1 MEGQPSQKGPDA
13 RYFAEAVR
21 WENDVIR
28 TVKRSRMIAWVVTAF
43 SAMLAGLAMACMAM
57 LLPLK
62 SFEAYVVEVDKTT
75 GYMEIKRPLAEGDL
89 TQSEAITRMNVVR
102 YVNARET
109 YDPSNVQNDFDLAQL
124 LSTGNA
130 SRDLTN
136 LYGPSSPTNPVNR
149 YGRQTRVL
157 PSIKSI
163 QIPNDRTAIVRFSTQ
178 RIGQESGPED
188 HWVALM
194 HYRYSRA
201 PMTNEWRFENPLGFQ
216 ITDYRRDQE
225 TLSGES
231 SGGQQ

>member
-1 MEGQPSQKGPDA
+1 MIERGLDTEGPAQPKGLDA

-28 TVKRSRMIAWVVTAF
+28 TVKRSRTIAWVVAGA
-43 SAMLAGLAMACMAM
+43 SAILAGLAMACLVM

-75 GYMEIKRPLAEGDL
+75 GFMEIKQPLAEGEL

-102 YVNARET
+102 YVKARET
-109 YDPSNVQNDFDLAQL
+109 YDPTSVQNDFDLAQL
-124 LSTGNA
+124 LSTGDA

-157 PSIKSI
+157 PTIKSI
-163 QIPNDRTAIVRFSTQ
+163 QIPNNRTAIVPILDTAYRAGIRT
-178 RIGQESGPED
+178 GG
-188 HWVALM
+188 ALGCLD
-194 HYRYSRA
+194 A
-201 PMTNEWRFENPLGFQ
+201 FPLFACA
-216 ITDYRRDQE
+216 DDQ
-225 TLSGES
+225 
-231 SGGQQ
+231 